1 MKPPYEITNKILTL
15 ISSVSEKIGEINSA
29 NLQKPPTELRKR
41 NRIKTIHSSLV
52 IEGNTL
58 TEDQITAIFE
68 NKRVIGP
75 KKDIIEV
82 QNAIAVYDKLHEFNP
97 FNLNS
102 FCKAHSILMK
112 DLVDSPGKLRNKAVG
127 IMKGEELTHLAPPS
141 ERVKSLMTDLFSY
154 LKNDKDILLLKSCV
168 FHYETEFIHPFLDGN
183 GRMGRLWQTVILNS
197 KYPVFEYLPVET
209 IIREKQ
215 NEYYTALSKSDKEG
229 KSTQFIEFMI
239 EVIENTLENL
249 LKSQNISV
257 GQKDRLDLA
266 KELFRIDTFTRQ
278 EYLRFFKNISTA
290 TASRDLKFGVDEG
303 YLDKIGDKRLTKYKF
318 KKNK

>member
-1 MKPPYEITNKILTL
+1 MKPPYEITNKILAL
-15 ISSVSEKIGEINSA
+15 ITSVSEKIGEINAA

-41 NRIKTIHSSLV
+41 NRIKTIRASLV

-58 TEDQITAIFE
+58 TEEQITAIFE

-75 KKDIIEV
+75 KKDILEV
-82 QNAIAVYDKLHEFNP
+82 QNAIKVYDKLNDFNP
-97 FNLNS
+97 FSLDS
-102 FCKAHSILMK
+102 FCKAHFILMN
-112 DLVDSPGKLRNKAVG
+112 DLVDSPGRLRNKAVG
-127 IMKGEELTHLAPPS
+127 IMKGKEIAHLAPPG
-141 ERVKSLMTDLFSY
+141 ERVKPLMTDLFNY
-154 LKNDKDILLLKSCV
+154 LNNDKDILLLKSCV
-168 FHYETEFIHPFLDGN
+168 FHYEAEFIHPFLDGN
-183 GRMGRLWQTVILNS
+183 GRMGRLWQTVLLNS

-209 IIREKQ
+209 LIREKQ

-229 KSTQFIEFMI
+229 KSTKFIEFML

-278 EYLRFFKNISTA
+278 EYLRFFKNISTS

-303 YLDKIGDKRLTKYKF
+303 YLEKVGDKRLTKYKF
-318 KKNK
+318 KKNN

>member
-1 MKPPYEITNKILTL
+1 MKPPYDITNKILTL
-15 ISSVSEKIGEINSA
+15 IMSISEKIGEINSA

-41 NRIKTIHSSLV
+41 NRIKTIHSSLI

-82 QNAIAVYDKLHEFNP
+82 QNAIKVYD
-97 FNLNS
+97 NLNEYKPTSLDS

-112 DLVDSPGKLRNKAVG
+112 DLVVSPGKLRNKSVG
-127 IMKGEELTHLAPPS
+127 IMKGKDIAHLAPPS
-141 ERVKSLMTDLFSY
+141 EMVKSLMTDLFNY
-154 LKNDKDILLLKSCV
+154 LKNDKEILLIKSCV
-168 FHYETEFIHPFLDGN
+168 FHYESEFIHPFLDGN

-197 KYPVFEYLPVET
+197 KYSVFEYLPFET

-215 NEYYTALSKSDKEG
+215 SEYYNSLSKSDKEG
-229 KSTQFIEFMI
+229 KSTVFIEFMLEI
-239 EVIENTLENL
+239 IDEALENL
-249 LKSQNISV
+249 LKSQNFSV
-257 GQKDRLDLA
+257 GQKDRLNLA
-266 KELFRIDTFTRQ
+266 KELFRVDSFTRQ
-278 EYLRFFKNISTA
+278 EYLRLFKKISTA

-303 YLDKIGDKRLTKYKF
+303 YLNKMGDKRLSKYKF
-318 KKNK
+318 KK